1 MVSRMSKSTISTTP
15 PPNQTLLQEELA
27 EPATRV
33 LRQFRL
39 VFNTVKTHF
48 QQVEKRAGLGG
59 AQVWALSVIRDRP
72 GIGVND
78 LAHALDV
85 RQPTASN
92 LVKALTHQDLIEVRK
107 DPRDGRAVC
116 LHIRPQGVKVL
127 RKAPG
132 PLTGVLPQALAEL
145 DATTL
150 KRLEKDLAKLIS
162 ILGADERG
170 AKIPLGQ

>member
-1 MVSRMSKSTISTTP
+1 MSKTLSSTKNAT
-15 PPNQTLLQEELA
+15 NQATANAQPV

-39 VFNTVKTHF
+39 VFNSIKTHF

-72 GIGVND
+72 GIGVNN
-78 LAHALDV
+78 LAQALDV

-92 LVKALTHQDLIEVRK
+92 LVKALSDQNLIEVRK
-107 DPRDGRAVC
+107 APHDGRAVC
-116 LHIRPQGVKVL
+116 LHVRPQGVKVL

-132 PLTGVLPQALAEL
+132 PLTGVLPQALADL

-150 KRLEKDLAKLIS
+150 KRLEKDLAKLIAL
-162 ILGADERG
+162 LGADERG
-170 AKIPLGQ
+170 ANIPLGH